1 MRSTRRMMM
10 PPTIQQAAMK
20 GMAVSGLS
28 STRSSSFFRARPA
41 TTAGTSARI
50 SPSAKRRASA
60 ELGRP
65 ISAFQKVWK

>member
-1 MRSTRRMMM
+1 M

-20 GMAVSGLS
+20 GMAMAGLS
-28 STRSSSFFRARPA
+28 STSSRNFFSASPA
-41 TTAGTSARI
+41 TTDGSSARMM
-50 SPSAKRRASA
+50 PSAKRRASA